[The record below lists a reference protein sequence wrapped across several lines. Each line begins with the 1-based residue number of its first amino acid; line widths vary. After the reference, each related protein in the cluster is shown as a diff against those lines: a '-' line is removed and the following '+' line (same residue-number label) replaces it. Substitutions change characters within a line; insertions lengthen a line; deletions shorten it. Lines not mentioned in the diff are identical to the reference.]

1 MPDPEKNESK
11 DKVPCFDI
19 DEVTSDPKT
28 RVQVFSDMVRP
39 MADFAG
45 LGWSGSEGIE
55 TARMWLLDRVI
66 LTEMKLS
73 AHLMMR
79 RPIHLRK
86 YPRDTVMVRHHIE
99 GETNNEIGI
108 DAYRA
113 AKGNVHITDMTEL
126 YSGVATAT
134 HFIAA
139 VFSHETIGYDPLRH
153 PAHVPVVPP
162 APYDCA
168 IGDCLR
174 SLRTFAV
181 QDGLPEAEKVAG
193 DLISLMRA
201 HLETISQQPS
211 EPAPSQLRR
220 LQMRAFVEKS
230 LSDPNLS
237 ADMIAEAFS
246 VSRATVYR
254 ELQSFGGLQRYLLRR
269 RLEEACKELAFG
281 AEKRGA
287 VAEAAERWQFASVQ
301 HFSREFKERFGISP
315 SQTIGT
321 SLFQLAPDD
330 PREMGK
336 TTMRGTPPWFVEI

>member
-1 MPDPEKNESK
+1 MAERRPSESE

-19 DEVTSDPKT
+19 DHVTNDAES

-45 LGWSGSEGIE
+45 LGWSGARGIE
-55 TARMWLLDRVI
+55 IARMWLLDRVI
-66 LTEMKLS
+66 LTEIKLK

-79 RPIHLRK
+79 RPVHLRK
-86 YPRDTVMVRHHIE
+86 YPRDTVMARHHID
-99 GETNNEIGI
+99 GETSNEIGV

-113 AKGNVHITDMTEL
+113 AKGDIHITDMTEL

-134 HFIAA
+134 HFIGA
-139 VFSHETIGYDPLRH
+139 VFSQETLGYDPQRH

-168 IGDCLR
+168 IGECLR
-174 SLRTFAV
+174 SLRKAA
-181 QDGLPEAEKVAG
+181 GHNHLAEAETIA
-193 DLISLMRA
+193 DELISLLRA
-201 HLETISQQPS
+201 QLKSAAQQSS
-211 EPAPSQLRR
+211 EPAPNQIRQ

-230 LSDPNLS
+230 LANPDLS
-237 ADMIAEAFS
+237 ADMIAEAFG

-254 ELQSFGGLQRYLLRR
+254 ELSTFGGLERYLMRR

-281 AEKRGA
+281 TNKRGA
-287 VAEAAERWQFASVQ
+287 VSAAAQRWQFASVQ
-301 HFSREFKERFGISP
+301 HFSREFKRHFGISP
-315 SQTIGT
+315 SQTVNT
-321 SLFQLAPDD
+321 SLFELTPDD

-336 TTMRGTPPWFVEI
+336 TTVRGTPAWFVEI